1 MNEQLLNQISAKVS
15 KAITAASLIQ
25 IEVSAKHVHLSQAH
39 ITELFGEGVSLTPK
53 RDLSQ
58 PGQFLCEERVTLIGA
73 KGKIERVAVLGP
85 ARGQTQVELSL
96 TDCLTLGVKAPIRIS
111 GDVKGSASITVQG
124 PKGSVTVEEGAI
136 VAARHI
142 HLTQKTA
149 SELGIADKQI
159 VKVQAMTDRPLTFDD
174 VAVRVSTQ
182 FSDRMHVDFDEANA
196 AAIKGFTLGRIIK

>member
-25 IEVSAKHVHLSQAH
+25 IEVSAKHVHLSDAH
-39 ITELFGEGVSLTPK
+39 ITELFGEGASLTPK

-58 PGQFLCEERVTLIGA
+58 PGQFLCEERVTLIGT
-73 KGKIERVAVLGP
+73 KGKMERVAVLGP
-85 ARGQTQVELSL
+85 ARSQTQVELSL

-111 GDVKGSASITVQG
+111 GDVKGSGSITVQG
-124 PKGSVTVEEGAI
+124 PKGSITVDEGAI

-142 HLTQKTA
+142 HMTQKTA
-149 SELGIADKQI
+149 NEFGIADKQI